1 MWDNVTDIK
10 LNILDGND
18 SKIRKV
24 SRCKTAVSNET
35 IVATI
40 QGLFFTKVAPLQ
52 SITDSVLLDLWLML
66 LFLMFISS

>member
-1 MWDNVTDIK
+1 MTDIK

-52 SITDSVLLDLWLML
+52 SITDSVLLDL
-66 LFLMFISS
+66 